1 MALNSPGVEV
11 QVIDESFYVP
21 AEPATRPLII
31 VASAQDKVN
40 ASGTGIARGTLAAN
54 AGKITLVASQREL
67 VDLFGSPIFYKDSSQ
82 NPIHGGELN
91 EYGLQAAYSFLGIAN
106 SAYVV
111 RADIDLKELI
121 SQYDPPGSDPASGT
135 YWLDTQNTRV
145 GIFQWNG
152 SPATVAG
159 GQKFTNKVPI
169 IITSASDLDPTYNPT
184 ENYSPPRQSI
194 GIAGDYALVSV
205 SNLNKLF
212 YKNRAGDWVL
222 VGSNAWHASWPT
234 ITGTFTNP
242 LTIASG
248 STMVING
255 TTVTISGDDIESV
268 ATAINA
274 ANIHGV
280 TAAEVNGKLEIYS
293 NGAVE
298 SAAQDSTYSNAI
310 IIAAGTTPASPKK
323 PLVANT
329 AGNSALGIAVGT
341 YYGPALQITPHTS
354 VPRWK
359 AGSSDLNISLDL
371 APRPTGSVWIK
382 TTDVNLG
389 ARWRVKLWNT
399 TTRDWDP
406 INAPLYKNN
415 EEALYKLDRAGG
427 GKNIPAGSL
436 YVQYNFEEDD
446 GTDATPR
453 IATFKIM
460 RRVRPDPTS
469 ITSAVITGSTFVQN
483 RVYTFQIAET
493 LATQTTLSS
502 YKTIT
507 FTAGG
512 EVDDADTLAGV
523 INAAAQDDL
532 NPFVNI
538 EASVDSKNRVVI
550 SHRIGGDFR
559 LRDGAFTPLAVMGFY
574 PYDLSANSG
583 TANLY
588 RDPADPD
595 PDFEDTSW
603 YIASNWK
610 PLSYTASEDPPQ
622 SLPEDGR
629 LWYNAVLDEVDIMIH
644 NGTKWVGYLQ
654 PPTTVGGTNGSPYY
668 NSDEDFQT
676 DPLGP
681 IIAATKPTTQSDG
694 STLRNGDLWIDTS
707 DRENYPALYKWDG
720 FNLTWVP
727 VDTTDQSTEDGIV
740 FADARVNTSGAAS
753 DTQGTIVEL
762 LTSDFVDFDAPD
774 PDLYPRGMLLF
785 NTRRSGAN
793 VKKFVRNYVDN
804 DLDNERMQGES
815 MDGYYPHRWVNES
828 GNATNGAG
836 LFGRKAQRKV
846 VVKRLKALTDTN
858 QEIRDWERHTFNL
871 IATPGYVENLANM
884 NALNDDRKLT
894 AFVVGDSPFRL
905 SNDTTTLYNWATN
918 AALAVDNGDE
928 GLVTYDPYCAVY
940 YPCGFTTD
948 NTGNDI
954 VVPASHMVLR
964 TIALSDNASFQWFA
978 PAGIRRGAVKN
989 ATSIGYVDAQ
999 ESEFRSIAIN
1009 EGQRDVLYQA
1019 KVNPITVLTGQGIV
1033 VFGQKTRAL
1042 AASALDRV
1050 NVARLVI
1057 YLRGQLDKLCKPY
1070 IFEPNDKLT
1079 RDEVKTAADSLMLEL
1094 VGNRAIYD
1102 FLCVCDESNNT
1113 PSRIDRNE
1121 LWLDIA
1127 IEPVKAIEFIYIP
1140 LRLKNT
1146 GEIQGLVGV

>member
-11 QVIDESFYVP
+11 QVIDESFYVSP
-21 AEPATRPLII
+21 EPATRPLII
-31 VASAQDKVN
+31 IATAQDKVN
-40 ASGTGIARGTLAAN
+40 ASGTGIASATLAAN
-54 AGKITLVASQREL
+54 AGKIKLVASQREL
-67 VDLFGSPIFYKDSSQ
+67 VDLFGTPIFYKDSSQ

-106 SAYVV
+106 SAYII

-121 SQYDPPGSDPASGT
+121 SQYDAPGSDPASGT

-152 SPATVAG
+152 EPPTVTG
-159 GQKFTNKVPI
+159 GQKFTNKVPL
-169 IITSASDLDPTYNPT
+169 IITDASQLDPTYNPT
-184 ENYSPPRQSI
+184 ENYSPPKQSI
-194 GIAGDYALVSV
+194 GISGDYALVSV

-212 YKNRAGDWVL
+212 FKNRNGEWVL
-222 VGSNAWHASWPT
+222 VGSNAWHASWPAV
-234 ITGTFTNP
+234 TGGKTNP
-242 LTIASG
+242 TTIASG
-248 STMVING
+248 STLVING
-255 TTVTISGDDIESV
+255 TTVTISGTTIDSV
-268 ATAINA
+268 ASAINLA
-274 ANIHGV
+274 GIHGV
-280 TAAEVNGKLEIYS
+280 SASEVNGKLEIYS

-298 SAAQDSTYSNAI
+298 SAAQDSSTSNAI
-310 IIAAGTTPASPKK
+310 VIAAGTTPSAPKL
-323 PLVANT
+323 PLVAAS
-329 AGNSALGIAVGT
+329 AGDSALGISVGT
-341 YYGPALQITPHTS
+341 YYGPALKISPHTDI
-354 VPRWK
+354 PRWK
-359 AGSSDLNISLDL
+359 AGVIDNATLDPN
-371 APRPTGSVWIK
+371 PRPTGSVWIK

-406 INAPLYKNN
+406 VSAPLYSNN
-415 EEALYKLDRAGG
+415 EEALYRLDRAGG
-427 GKNIPAGSL
+427 GAKIPAGAL
-436 YVQYNFEEDD
+436 YVQYNFDEDN
-446 GTDATPR
+446 GTDETPR
-453 IATFKIM
+453 IATFKIL
-460 RRVRPDPTS
+460 RRVKPDPTT
-469 ITSAVITGSTFVQN
+469 ITSGVVTASTFVQN
-483 RVYTFQIAET
+483 RVYKFQIAET
-493 LATQTTLSS
+493 IATSPLLSS
-502 YKTIT
+502 FIMVT

-512 EVDDADTLAGV
+512 ELTDADAFASAINTAVSSTL
-523 INAAAQDDL
+523 
-532 NPFVNI
+532 VNV

-550 SHRIGGDFR
+550 SHRIGGDMR
-559 LRDGAFTPLAVMGFY
+559 LRDNQNSPLAIIGFN
-574 PYDLSANSG
+574 PYDVSANSG
-583 TANLY
+583 TTNLY

-595 PDFEDTSW
+595 PDFGDTTW

-610 PLSYTASEDPPQ
+610 PLSYTASMDPPQ
-622 SLPEDGR
+622 SLPADGR
-629 LWYNAVLDEVDIMIH
+629 LWYNAVLDEVDVMIH
-644 NGTKWVGYLQ
+644 NGTKWVGYLDS
-654 PPTTVGGTNGSPYY
+654 TSPYY
-668 NSDEDFQT
+668 QADEDFQT

-681 IIAATKPTTQSDG
+681 LVAATKPTTQSDG
-694 STLRNGDLWIDTS
+694 TYLRNGDLWIDTS
-707 DRENYPALYKWDG
+707 DIENYPALYKWDG
-720 FNLTWVP
+720 FNLMWVP

-740 FADARVNTSGAAS
+740 FADARYNTEGSNSGAP
-753 DTQGTIVEL
+753 GTIIDL
-762 LTSDFVDFDAPD
+762 LTSNFVDFDAPD
-774 PDLYPRGMLLF
+774 PVLYPRGMLLF

-804 DLDNERMQGES
+804 DLDNERMNGES

-828 GNATNGAG
+828 GNAANGAG

-846 VVKRLKALTDTN
+846 VVKRLKAVTDTN

-894 AFVVGDSPFRL
+894 AFVIGDSPFRL
-905 SNDTTTLYNWATN
+905 ASDTTTLYNWATN
-918 AALAVDNGDE
+918 AALATDNGDE
-928 GLVTYDPYCAVY
+928 GLVSYDPYCAVY
-940 YPCGFTTD
+940 YPCGFTSD

-964 TIALSDNASFQWFA
+964 TIALSDNASFPWFA
-978 PAGIRRGAVKN
+978 PAGIRRGRVKN
-989 ATSIGYVDAQ
+989 ATSIGYVDAR
-999 ESEFRSIAIN
+999 ESEFRSIALN

-1019 KVNPITVLTGQGIV
+1019 KVNPISVLTGQGIV

-1050 NVARLVI
+1050 NVARLVV

-1070 IFEPNDKLT
+1070 IFEPNDKIT
-1079 RDEVKTAADSLMLEL
+1079 RDEVKSAADSLMLEL

>member
-11 QVIDESFYVP
+11 QVIDESFYVSP
-21 AEPATRPLII
+21 EPATRPLII

-54 AGKITLVASQREL
+54 ANKLYLVASQREL
-67 VDLFGSPIFYKDSSQ
+67 VDLFGTPIFYKDSSQ

-106 SAYVV
+106 SAYVI

-121 SQYDPPGSDPASGT
+121 SQYDAPGSDPAAGT
-135 YWLDTQNTRV
+135 YWLDTQNTRI

-152 SPATVAG
+152 EPATVSG
-159 GQKFTNKVPI
+159 GQKFSNKVPL
-169 IITSASDLDPTYNPT
+169 IITDASQLDPSYNPT
-184 ENYSPPRQSI
+184 ENYSPPKQSI
-194 GIAGDYALVSV
+194 GISGDYALVSV

-212 YKNRAGDWVL
+212 YKNRAGEWVL

-234 ITGTFTNP
+234 VTGGKTNP
-242 LTIASG
+242 TTIASG

-255 TTVTISGDDIESV
+255 TTITVSGTSIASV
-268 ATAINA
+268 ASAINLA
-274 ANIHGV
+274 GIHGV

-310 IIAAGTTPASPKK
+310 IIAAGTTPSSPKL
-323 PLVANT
+323 PLVAGV
-329 AGNSALGIAVGT
+329 AGDSALGISVGT

-359 AGSSDLNISLDL
+359 AGIIENVNLDP

-415 EEALYKLDRAGG
+415 EEALYRLDRAGG

-436 YVQYNFEEDD
+436 YVQYNFDEDD
-446 GTDATPR
+446 GTDTTPR

-460 RRVRPDPTS
+460 RRVKPDPTT
-469 ITSAVITGSTFVQN
+469 ITSAVITGNTFVMN
-483 RVYTFQIAET
+483 RTYTFQIAET
-493 LATQTTLSS
+493 IATQSTLSS
-502 YKTIT
+502 FVTVS
-507 FTAGG
+507 FTAGS
-512 EVDDADTLAGV
+512 ESTDAEALASV
-523 INAAAQDDL
+523 INTTASA
-532 NPFVNI
+532 NFVNI

-550 SHRIGGDFR
+550 SHRIGGEMR
-559 LRDGAFTPLAVMGFY
+559 LRDGTYTPLAVMGFY
-574 PYDLSANSG
+574 PYDLSSNSG

-595 PDFEDTSW
+595 PDFGDTSW

-610 PLSYTASEDPPQ
+610 PLSYTASEDPPT
-622 SLPEDGR
+622 SLPADGR
-629 LWYNAVLDEVDIMIH
+629 LWYNAVLDEVDIMVH
-644 NGTKWVGYLQ
+644 NGTKWVGYLD
-654 PPTTVGGTNGSPYY
+654 TTAPYY
-668 NSDEDFQT
+668 HPDEEFQT
-676 DPLGP
+676 DPNGP
-681 IIAATKPTTQSDG
+681 LVAATKPLTQSDG

-707 DRENYPALYKWDG
+707 DIENYPALYKWDG
-720 FNLTWVP
+720 FNLVWVP
-727 VDTTDQSTEDGIV
+727 VDITDQSTEDGIV
-740 FADARVNTSGAAS
+740 FADARYNTEGSNAGTA
-753 DTQGTIVEL
+753 GTIIDL
-762 LTSDFVDFDAPD
+762 LVSNFVDFDAPD
-774 PDLYPRGMLLF
+774 PDLYPRGMMLF

-793 VKKFVRNYVDN
+793 VKKFVRNYIDT

-828 GNATNGAG
+828 GVASNGAG

-846 VVKRLKALTDTN
+846 VVKRLKAVTDTN

-871 IATPGYVENLANM
+871 MATPGYVENLANM

-894 AFVVGDSPFRL
+894 AFVIGDTPFRL
-905 SNDTTTLYNWATN
+905 PSDTTTLYNWATN
-918 AALAVDNGDE
+918 ANLATDNGDD

-940 YPCGFTTD
+940 YPSGFTSD

-964 TIALSDNASFQWFA
+964 TIALSDNASFPWFA
-978 PAGIRRGAVKN
+978 PAGIRRGGVKN
-989 ATSIGYVDAQ
+989 ATSVGYVDSR
-999 ESEFRSIAIN
+999 ESEFRSIALN

-1019 KVNPITVLTGQGIV
+1019 KVNPISVLTGQGIV

-1050 NVARLVI
+1050 NVARLVV

-1070 IFEPNDKLT
+1070 IFEPNDKIT
-1079 RDEVKTAADSLMLEL
+1079 RDEVKSAADSLMLEL